1 MGPGEEHFSKH
12 FSNRGLRK
20 VPLSNNGEVFAT
32 LFKPVRVY
40 GVKLSDK
47 MLQTA
52 ALLGDFG
59 CAEADGN
66 TRV

>member
-1 MGPGEEHFSKH
+1 MRKLSLPNNNGEEHFSKH

-59 CAEADGN
+59 
-66 TRV
+66 